1 MYKKENNKHYRLK
14 SVFPQ
19 GTIGDIARNT
29 APEKSN
35 LN

>member
-1 MYKKENNKHYRLK
+1 MYEKENNKLYRLK

-19 GTIGDIARNT
+19 GTSGDIARST
-29 APEKSN
+29 APEKNN